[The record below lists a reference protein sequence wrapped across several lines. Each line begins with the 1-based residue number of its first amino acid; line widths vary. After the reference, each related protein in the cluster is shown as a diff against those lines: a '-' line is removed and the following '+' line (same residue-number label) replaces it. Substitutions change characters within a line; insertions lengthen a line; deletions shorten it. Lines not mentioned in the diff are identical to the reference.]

1 MKKDL
6 LHKKVI
12 INETKEKAIII
23 WFDEVQEHDSYLLEI
38 IGKDE
43 MPKFYKRKDFTILK
57 NDDK

>member
-12 INETKEKAIII
+12 INETKEEAIII

>member
-12 INETKEKAIII
+12 INETKEEAIII
-23 WFDEVQEHDSYLLEI
+23 QFDEVQEHDSYLLEI

-43 MPKFYKRKDFTILK
+43 MPKFYKRKNFTILK